1 MFSRL
6 QFYILGK
13 NTIKCH
19 YDCYNIIDIYYQ
31 SPPLASPQLLDN
43 LHLME
48 VDHLEG
54 AVVVEEMVGVA
65 EITMKDLWRIP
76 FLVLQ
81 VSIIPFTLKFLTQ
94 GFLVMD
100 R

>member
-1 MFSRL
+1 M
-6 QFYILGK
+6 
-13 NTIKCH
+13 KCH
-19 YDCYNIIDIYYQ
+19 HHCYNSNNVYYQ
-31 SPPLASPQLLDN
+31 FLPLASPQLLDN

-48 VDHLEG
+48 VDHLEVAEG